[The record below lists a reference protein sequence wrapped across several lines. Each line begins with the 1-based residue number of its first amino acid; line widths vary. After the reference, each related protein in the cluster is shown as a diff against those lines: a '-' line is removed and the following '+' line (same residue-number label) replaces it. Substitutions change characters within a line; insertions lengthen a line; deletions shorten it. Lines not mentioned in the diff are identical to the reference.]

1 MLPNA
6 AWSYGDPHFRNLDGA
21 MFTFNGQ
28 GEYTLVAVE
37 ETGFILQGRTGLV
50 SSMSNQATQFT
61 AFAFGVPFLDVVEVY
76 NISQTSRQ
84 THNCYFLLL

>member
-1 MLPNA
+1 
-6 AWSYGDPHFRNLDGA
+6 

-28 GEYTLVAVE
+28 GEYTLVTVK

-76 NISQTSRQ
+76 KSNLKTNSLSVVIGES
-84 THNCYFLLL
+84 